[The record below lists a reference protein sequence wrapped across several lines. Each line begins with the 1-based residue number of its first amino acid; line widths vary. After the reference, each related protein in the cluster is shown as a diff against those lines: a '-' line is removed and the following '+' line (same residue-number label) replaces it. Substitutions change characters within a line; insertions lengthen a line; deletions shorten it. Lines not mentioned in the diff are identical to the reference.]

1 MLYAS
6 MLHRVRHGARL
17 NASTIQAAMGRVERK
32 AGLRSPNRTAF
43 RVTTNLV
50 RAMPQ
55 PRLATPR
62 YFPSPKVTSLGDRC
76 KLRRP
81 TNWAKLRPPMDRRQQ
96 PRVQA
101 AMPVRV
107 WGVDAHDQ
115 PFLQLARASRISD
128 DGALLAGLRCQVRP
142 GDIVDVQYGARHA
155 RCLVVWAGKIG
166 SRQAG
171 EIGVQKLPTEPELWG
186 ELNLR
191 RCMEFVGQG

>member
-1 MLYAS
+1 
-6 MLHRVRHGARL
+6 
-17 NASTIQAAMGRVERK
+17 
-32 AGLRSPNRTAF
+32 
-43 RVTTNLV
+43 
-50 RAMPQ
+50 
-55 PRLATPR
+55 
-62 YFPSPKVTSLGDRC
+62 
-76 KLRRP
+76 
-81 TNWAKLRPPMDRRQQ
+81 MDRRHQ

-115 PFLQLARASRISD
+115 PFLQLARASRISE

-142 GDIVDVQYGARHA
+142 GDIVDVQYGSRRA

-171 EIGVQKLPTEPELWG
+171 EIGVQKLPTEPQLWG